1 MDFAENKTNN
11 SIDIVYSN
19 NNIVFIKMARNQRL
33 YISTMFK
40 YINEYDSSNVKE
52 EMLNI
57 YINSKNPNENTLKI
71 KNNNSINFVSPKKI
85 LNDDVF
91 IAETDDIS
99 TLKYDK
105 KLYKYKSF
113 GEYTVFYK

>member
-1 MDFAENKTNN
+1 
-11 SIDIVYSN
+11 
-19 NNIVFIKMARNQRL
+19 
-33 YISTMFK
+33 MFK
-40 YINEYDSSNVKE
+40 YINEYDSSNAKE

-71 KNNNSINFVSPKKI
+71 KNNNSINFVSPQKI

-113 GEYTVFYK
+113 GVYTVFYK